1 MLKNPYD
8 TSIEKN
14 THMIHYR
21 FLLPFMLL
29 GTIAWGQNHF
39 ELKDASTHYNV
50 FIDVQNCEKDEC
62 SGKAVIDLLDKKT
75 SNKFQT
81 FTSEDLN
88 FYLKEDQKPTAN
100 IIQLYGEQSPLIF
113 NDFNFDGSEDMAIRN
128 GNESSYGGP
137 SYDVYVFNA
146 TKKGFV
152 MSEELTSLAYENLGM
167 FQTDAK
173 RKRIITY
180 SKSGCC
186 WHLTTEYAVVPK
198 KGLVK
203 VYELEE
209 DAMGAGETVKVIKR
223 EFKNNKWVAKTREY
237 PIKEYYKE

>member
-1 MLKNPYD
+1 MTNYKF
-8 TSIEKN
+8 S
-14 THMIHYR
+14 
-21 FLLPFMLL
+21 LPFMLL
-29 GTIAWGQNHF
+29 GALVWGQNHF
-39 ELKDASTHYNV
+39 ELKDASINYDV
-50 FIDVQNCEKDEC
+50 SIDVQNCEKDEC
-62 SGKAVIDLLDKKT
+62 SGKAVIDLRDKKT
-75 SNKFQT
+75 SIKFQT

-100 IIQLYGEQSPLIF
+100 IIQLYDEQSPLIF
-113 NDFNFDGSEDMAIRN
+113 NDFNFDGTEDMAVRN
-128 GNESSYGGP
+128 GNGSSYGGP

-146 TKKGFV
+146 TKNRFV
-152 MSEELTSLAYENLGM
+152 ISEELTSLAYENLGM

-186 WHLTTEYAVVPK
+186 WHLTTEYEVVPK

-209 DAMGAGETVKVIKR
+209 DAMGGGETVKVTKR
-223 EFKNNKWVAKTREY
+223 ELKNNKWIAKTTKY
-237 PIKEYYKE
+237 SIKEYYKE